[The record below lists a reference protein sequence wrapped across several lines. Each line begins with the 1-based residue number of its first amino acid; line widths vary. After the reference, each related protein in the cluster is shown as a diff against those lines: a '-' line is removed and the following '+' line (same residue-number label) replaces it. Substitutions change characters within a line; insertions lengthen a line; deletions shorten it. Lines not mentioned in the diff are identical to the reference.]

1 MKNKLIAIFMLLMIP
16 VISMATEIKVTA
28 SSTNLIEY
36 KNPLPASFT
45 SNMLFDRMEKKS
57 ESITAIESNV
67 ELYDKVS
74 TASVILRV
82 KSPDKFSITFT
93 DGSSSVYFNGKKLW
107 IYIKNLNECFYHFSD
122 SSPLLDKW
130 YFITSM
136 FDPKKLFVNLTRN
149 TLSALFV
156 IEAVKREKMPDGDY
170 HYYLKLTP
178 KLKGIFKEVFEL
190 GYYEAVFSEKLYLPV
205 KVFEYDTNGVLK
217 SSLTVKSYK
226 MNENVPDEMFE
237 YQNTTDAVLMPIS
250 IVIMQKFEQ
259 YKDTVMKKLEDAKN
273 SLKNSILNWSF

>member
-16 VISMATEIKVTA
+16 VISMATEIKITA
-28 SSTNLIEY
+28 SSTNVIEY
-36 KNPLPASFT
+36 KDPLPASFT

-67 ELYDKVS
+67 ELYDKIS
-74 TASVILRV
+74 TSSVILRV

-156 IEAVKREKMPDGDY
+156 IESVKREKMPDGDY

>member
-16 VISMATEIKVTA
+16 VISMATEIKITA
-28 SSTNLIEY
+28 SSTNVIEY
-36 KNPLPASFT
+36 KDPLPASFT

-57 ESITAIESNV
+57 ESINAIESDV

-74 TASVILRV
+74 TSSVILRV

-149 TLSALFV
+149 TLSAIFE

-178 KLKGIFKEVFEL
+178 KLKSIFKEVFEL

-205 KVFEYDTNGVLK
+205 KVNEYDPTGVLK
-217 SSLTVKSYK
+217 SSLFVKSYK